1 MPTSARAA
9 SAAAVLR
16 AVLLHGPVPRSRIAE
31 LSGLSPATVT
41 RLFPLLADRGLLREL
56 GEPEAGQTLGRPR
69 VPVDLDVSGW
79 AVLGVHIGVR
89 RSVFGLL
96 DLRGRLLAAGESEH
110 EDSSPEAVIAQAG
123 ARLRAMGERVAG
135 RRRVLGLG
143 VITGGRVDV
152 EGGRLEEQPGLGWH
166 DVDLRAAFARRTGLP
181 VFVDEHVRA
190 MATAE
195 GLFGRARQAG
205 SLGYLY
211 VGNTLG
217 FAYSADGAV
226 HRGSRAAAGE
236 IAHLPLGLRP
246 LAAARTRNAVP
257 TPLAA
262 GASLVR
268 TAGSPLLADPSLT
281 RFPFAHIDTDAD
293 LDAGLE
299 ADILAPADLAPCV
312 CGARDCFLSLAGERG
327 VTERAVDLGLVPEPR
342 IDLVLK
348 AARAGDELA
357 DRLLRDRARN
367 VGAAIAVLLGVLDP
381 ELFIVAG
388 RGLTDATEYLPD
400 VRAGARERL
409 RGELPVPIV
418 PTAFGG
424 QVNAVAAASVVI
436 DRVLRDP
443 LAVRVPR

>member
-96 DLRGRLLAAGESEH
+96 DLRGRLLGSGESEH
-110 EDSSPEAVIAQAG
+110 EDTSPEAVIAQAS
-123 ARLRAMGERVAG
+123 ARLRSMGERVAG

-152 EGGRLEEQPGLGWH
+152 EAGRLEEQPGLGWGN
-166 DVDLRAAFARRTGLP
+166 VDLRAAFARGTGLP

-195 GLFGRARQAG
+195 GLFGRARRAG

-211 VGNTLG
+211 VGNTIG

-236 IAHLPLGLRP
+236 IAHLPLGLPP
-246 LAAARTRNAVP
+246 LAAV
-257 TPLAA
+257 PLAA
-262 GASLVR
+262 DGLILDDRPRIASPR
-268 TAGSPLLADPSLT
+268 TAS
-281 RFPFAHIDTDAD
+281 PFADT
-293 LDAGLE
+293 E
-299 ADILAPADLAPCV
+299 ADAQAAALTELAPCV
-312 CGARDCFLSLAGERG
+312 CGRRDCFLALAGERG
-327 VTERAVDLGLVPEPR
+327 VTERAVDLGVVPEPR

-357 DRLLRDRARN
+357 ERLLRDRAGH

-400 VRAGARERL
+400 LRAGARERL

-424 QVNAVAAASVVI
+424 QVNAVAAAAVVI
-436 DRVLRDP
+436 DRVMRDP

>member
-69 VPVDLDVSGW
+69 VPVDLDVSAW

-96 DLRGRLLAAGESEH
+96 DLRGRLLGAGECEH
-110 EDSSPEAVIAQAG
+110 EDPSPEAVIAQAG
-123 ARLRAMGERVAG
+123 ARLRSMRERVAG

-152 EGGRLEEQPGLGWH
+152 EAGRLEEQPGLGWT
-166 DVDLRAAFARRTGLP
+166 DVDLRAAFARSTGLP

-195 GLFGRARQAG
+195 GLFGRARRAG

-236 IAHLPLGLRP
+236 IAHLPLGLTPPAAGAP
-246 LAAARTRNAVP
+246 LAAVGAPRAVGAALVGASARAGSLLAEP
-257 TPLAA
+257 PLADSRFA
-262 GASLVR
+262 DVDA
-268 TAGSPLLADPSLT
+268 LAD
-281 RFPFAHIDTDAD
+281 F
-293 LDAGLE
+293 
-299 ADILAPADLAPCV
+299 APCV
-312 CGARDCFLSLAGERG
+312 CGSRDCFLALAGERG
-327 VTERAVDLGLVPEPR
+327 VAERAVDLGVVPEPR

-348 AARAGDELA
+348 AARAGDEVA
-357 DRLLRDRARN
+357 DRLLRARARN
-367 VGAAIAVLLGVLDP
+367 VGAAVAVLLGVLDP

-400 VRAGARERL
+400 LRAGARERL

-418 PTAFGG
+418 PTAFGS

-436 DRVLRDP
+436 DRVVRDP